1 MTSRRDALAWLSAA
15 ALLPAAGCS
24 RSPARPEPAAI
35 ALPHDPDCVFCRIA
49 AGQLPAATVYEDED
63 CLAFATKAPRAPGHT
78 LLVPRR
84 HVRDLYAL
92 PDELAGRMY
101 RVAPRLARA
110 IKQVFRAD
118 GVTCRQNNEAA
129 SDQTV
134 FHYHMHF
141 IPRFTDDGLWLD
153 ADGVKEMPLGERE
166 RVYAPLRVALSGR
179 T

>member
-24 RSPARPEPAAI
+24 SSPARTVSAAG
-35 ALPHDPDCVFCRIA
+35 AAEHDPSCVFCKIA
-49 AGQLPAATVYEDED
+49 AGQLPATTVYEDEH

-84 HVRDLYAL
+84 HVRDLYAM
-92 PDELAGRMY
+92 PDDLAGRLY
-101 RVAPRLARA
+101 TVAPRLARA

-118 GVTCRQNNEAA
+118 GITCRQNNEAA

-153 ADGVKEMPLGERE
+153 ADDIQEMPLAERE
-166 RVYAPLRVALSGR
+166 RVYAPLRTALSTAR
-179 T
+179 

>member
-24 RSPARPEPAAI
+24 PAPARSGHARSDET
-35 ALPHDPDCVFCRIA
+35 HDPACVFCRIA

-63 CLAFATKAPRAPGHT
+63 CIAFATKAPRAIGHT

-92 PDELAGRMY
+92 PDDLAGRMY
-101 RVAPRLARA
+101 AVAPRLARA

-118 GVTCRQNNEAA
+118 GITCRQNNEAA

-153 ADGVKEMPLGERE
+153 ADDIQEMPLHERE
-166 RVYAPLRVALSGR
+166 RVYAPLRAALASTR
-179 T
+179 